1 VSGYQE
7 EEDVANKRHN
17 AAFVVGSVLGGL
29 VGAGVAL
36 WKTPYSGPEL
46 RSMLTGGPGEGHT
59 AGTTTASDEP
69 LRFSSR
75 LLSQVENTL
84 APVVGVRLG
93 KTANDS
99 GPQTEDSLM
108 SAAVAHQEVAPASE
122 NDAATVE
129 QLTHPQVD
137 IKPEALKEEGGVMK
151 PFPDLGGNE
160 PRA

>member
-1 VSGYQE
+1 
-7 EEDVANKRHN
+7 VANKRHN

-99 GPQTEDSLM
+99 GPLTEPVAREDTLT
-108 SAAVAHQEVAPASE
+108 SAAAAHQEVAPASE
-122 NDAATVE
+122 SDAATIE

>member
-1 VSGYQE
+1 
-7 EEDVANKRHN
+7 VAKKSHN

-46 RSMLTGGPGEGHT
+46 RSMLTGEGAGQ
-59 AGTTTASDEP
+59 AGTTTSRGEP
-69 LRFSSR
+69 LRFSGK

-99 GPQTEDSLM
+99 GPLTPPVER
-108 SAAVAHQEVAPASE
+108 AAPAVHQEVPPASE
-122 NDAATVE
+122 SDAATVE

-137 IKPEALKEEGGVMK
+137 VQPEPVREVSGEMK
-151 PFPDLGGNE
+151 PFPDLGGNT

>member
-1 VSGYQE
+1 
-7 EEDVANKRHN
+7 VANKRHN

-46 RSMLTGGPGEGHT
+46 RSVLTGGRGESH
-59 AGTTTASDEP
+59 AGGPAASSDEP

-84 APVVGVRLG
+84 APVVGVKLG

-99 GPQTEDSLM
+99 SPRTEPAAPEDSLM
-108 SAAVAHQEVAPASE
+108 SAAAAHQEVAPASE

-129 QLTHPQVD
+129 QLTHPQVSVQ
-137 IKPEALKEEGGVMK
+137 PEALKEEGGVMK